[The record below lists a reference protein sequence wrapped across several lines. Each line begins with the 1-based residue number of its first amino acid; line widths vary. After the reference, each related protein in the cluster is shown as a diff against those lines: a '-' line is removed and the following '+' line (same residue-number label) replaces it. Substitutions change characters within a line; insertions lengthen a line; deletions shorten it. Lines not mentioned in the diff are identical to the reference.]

1 MFRVSDLTV
10 AIKRNQQV
18 VLRGVN
24 FEILPGE
31 TLVLKGKNG
40 SGKSTLLGAIMGDP
54 RYEILKGEIEFCGEK
69 IQSLSTEKRSLLEM
83 FLSFQTPPEVNGVS
97 TTEIVR
103 TGLMERG
110 EKMRLDEVRNGLM
123 ANQKL
128 LGLPMFFMERECGV
142 GMSGGEKKK
151 NEILQMLALK
161 PKFCMLDELDS
172 GLDMESAGKI
182 SQILA
187 DYQRETNAS
196 FLIISHNLR
205 ILEKLKVDK
214 AVELVGGELIVV
226 ENERG
231 DEKSKRFSENEC
243 GDEKSAR
250 ALDDRGVIGESG
262 VMDERG
268 VK

>member
-10 AIKRNQQV
+10 AIKKNQQV

-31 TLVLKGKNG
+31 TLTLKGKNG

-54 RYEILKGEIEFCGEK
+54 RYEILGGEIEFCGEK
-69 IQSLSTEKRSLLEM
+69 IQSLSTEKRSLLGM

-97 TTEIVR
+97 TTEIIR
-103 TGLMERG
+103 TGLTERG
-110 EKMRLDEVRNGLM
+110 EKVRLDEVRNDLM
-123 ANQKL
+123 TNQKL

-187 DYQRETNAS
+187 DYQRETGAS

-205 ILEKLKVDK
+205 ILEKLKVNRGIELIDG
-214 AVELVGGELIVV
+214 ELVEVKKANNDGGVTQVLPEGGI
-226 ENERG
+226 R
-231 DEKSKRFSENEC
+231 
-243 GDEKSAR
+243 
-250 ALDDRGVIGESG
+250 
-262 VMDERG
+262 
-268 VK
+268 

>member
-10 AIKRNQQV
+10 AIKKNQQV

-54 RYEILKGEIEFCGEK
+54 RYEILKGEIEFLGKK
-69 IQSLSTEKRSLLEM
+69 IQNLSPDGRSLLGM

-110 EKMRLDEVRNGLM
+110 EKVRLDEVRNGLM
-123 ANQKL
+123 VNQKL

-151 NEILQMLALK
+151 NEILQMLALR

-187 DYQRETNAS
+187 DYQRETEAS

-205 ILEKLKVDK
+205 ILEKLKVNRGIELIDG
-214 AVELVGGELIVV
+214 ELVETRKANSDRRVTQ
-226 ENERG
+226 
-231 DEKSKRFSENEC
+231 
-243 GDEKSAR
+243 
-250 ALDDRGVIGESG
+250 ALL
-262 VMDERG
+262 ERG
-268 VK
+268 VR

>member
-10 AIKRNQQV
+10 AIKKNQQV

-142 GMSGGEKKK
+142 GMSGGERKK

-187 DYQRETNAS
+187 DYQQETEAS
-196 FLIISHNLR
+196 FLITSHNLR
-205 ILEKLKVDK
+205 ILEKLKVNREIELIDG
-214 AVELVGGELIVV
+214 ELVETRKANSDRRVTQALLEGGV
-226 ENERG
+226 R
-231 DEKSKRFSENEC
+231 
-243 GDEKSAR
+243 
-250 ALDDRGVIGESG
+250 
-262 VMDERG
+262 
-268 VK
+268 

>member
-1 MFRVSDLTV
+1 MFRVSNLTV
-10 AIKRNQQV
+10 AIKKNQQV

-54 RYEILKGEIEFCGEK
+54 RYKILEGKIEFLGQE
-69 IQSLSTEKRSLLEM
+69 IQELSTEKRSLLGM
-83 FLSFQTPPEVNGVS
+83 FLSFQTPPETNGVS

-110 EKMRLDEVRNGLM
+110 KNVRLDEVRNSLM
-123 ANQKL
+123 ANQKS

-161 PKFCMLDELDS
+161 PKLCMLDELDS

-187 DYQRETNAS
+187 DYQQETGAS
-196 FLIISHNLR
+196 FLITSHNLK

-231 DEKSKRFSENEC
+231 DEKS
-243 GDEKSAR
+243 AR
-250 ALDDRGVIGESG
+250 ALD
-262 VMDERG
+262 ERG
-268 VK
+268 VMGKRGVMNERGAK

>member
-10 AIKRNQQV
+10 AIKKNQQV

-69 IQSLSTEKRSLLEM
+69 IQSLSTEKRSLLGM

-97 TTEIVR
+97 TTEIIR
-103 TGLMERG
+103 TGLTERG
-110 EKMRLDEVRNGLM
+110 EKVRLDEVRNDLM
-123 ANQKL
+123 TNQKL

-172 GLDMESAGKI
+172 GLDIESAGRI

-187 DYQRETNAS
+187 DYQRETEAS
-196 FLIISHNLR
+196 FLITSHNLR
-205 ILEKLKVDK
+205 ILEKLKIDRK
-214 AVELVGGELIVV
+214 LELINGELVEVKKANSDGRVTQDLHEGGI
-226 ENERG
+226 R
-231 DEKSKRFSENEC
+231 
-243 GDEKSAR
+243 
-250 ALDDRGVIGESG
+250 
-262 VMDERG
+262 
-268 VK
+268 

>member
-10 AIKRNQQV
+10 AIKKNQQV

-31 TLVLKGKNG
+31 TLILKGKNG

-54 RYEILKGEIEFCGEK
+54 RYEILGGEIEFLGEK
-69 IQSLSTEKRSLLEM
+69 IQSLSTEKRSLLGM

-110 EKMRLDEVRNGLM
+110 EKVRLDEVRNGLM
-123 ANQKL
+123 VNQKL

-151 NEILQMLALK
+151 NEILQMLALR

-187 DYQRETNAS
+187 DYQRETGAS
-196 FLIISHNLR
+196 FLITSHNLR

-214 AVELVGGELIVV
+214 VVELVDGKLVGV
-226 ENERG
+226 E
-231 DEKSKRFSENEC
+231 DKC

-250 ALDDRGVIGESG
+250 VLNERSAMDEVGLK
-262 VMDERG
+262 DERG
-268 VK
+268 AK

>member
-10 AIKRNQQV
+10 AIKKNQQV

-54 RYEILKGEIEFCGEK
+54 RYEILGGEIEFLGEK
-69 IQSLSTEKRSLLEM
+69 IQNLSTEKRSLLGM

-110 EKMRLDEVRNGLM
+110 EKVRLDEVRNGLM
-123 ANQKL
+123 INQKL

-205 ILEKLKVDK
+205 ILEKLKVNRGIELIDG
-214 AVELVGGELIVV
+214 ELVEMRKANSDRRVTQ
-226 ENERG
+226 
-231 DEKSKRFSENEC
+231 
-243 GDEKSAR
+243 
-250 ALDDRGVIGESG
+250 ALL
-262 VMDERG
+262 ERG
-268 VK
+268 VR

>member
-1 MFRVSDLTV
+1 MFRVSELTV
-10 AIKRNQQV
+10 AIRKNQQV

-54 RYEILKGEIEFCGEK
+54 RYEILKGEIEFLGKK
-69 IQSLSTEKRSLLEM
+69 IQNLSPDGRSLLGM

-110 EKMRLDEVRNGLM
+110 EKVRLDEVRNGLM
-123 ANQKL
+123 VNQKL

-151 NEILQMLALK
+151 NEILQMLALR

-172 GLDMESAGKI
+172 GLDMESAGEI

-187 DYQRETNAS
+187 DYQQETRAS
-196 FLIISHNLR
+196 FLITSHNLR

-214 AVELVGGELIVV
+214 VVELVGGELVV
-226 ENERG
+226 VKDGCDDEKLARALENERG
-231 DEKSKRFSENEC
+231 DEKSAQAL
-243 GDEKSAR
+243 DEK
-250 ALDDRGVIGESG
+250 G
-262 VMDERG
+262 VMNEKG
-268 VK
+268 AK

>member
-10 AIKRNQQV
+10 AIKKNQQV

-31 TLVLKGKNG
+31 TLILKGKNG
-40 SGKSTLLGAIMGDP
+40 SGKSTLLGAIMRDP
-54 RYEILKGEIEFCGEK
+54 RYEILEGKIEFLGQE
-69 IQSLSTEKRSLLEM
+69 IQNLSTEGRSLLGM

-103 TGLMERG
+103 TGLTERG
-110 EKMRLDEVRNGLM
+110 KNVRLDKVRNGLM

-128 LGLPMFFMERECGV
+128 LGLSMFFMERECGV

-187 DYQRETNAS
+187 DYQQETGAS
-196 FLIISHNLR
+196 FLITSHNLR
-205 ILEKLKVDK
+205 ILEKLKVNREIELIDG
-214 AVELVGGELIVV
+214 ELVETRKANSDRSVTQALLEGGV
-226 ENERG
+226 R
-231 DEKSKRFSENEC
+231 
-243 GDEKSAR
+243 
-250 ALDDRGVIGESG
+250 
-262 VMDERG
+262 
-268 VK
+268 

>member
-10 AIKRNQQV
+10 AIKKNQQV

-24 FEILPGE
+24 PQTVPRA
-31 TLVLKGKNG
+31 TLVLKGKNA
-40 SGKSTLLGAIMGDP
+40 SGKSTLIGAIMGDP

-187 DYQRETNAS
+187 DYQQETGAS
-196 FLIISHNLR
+196 FLITSHNLR

-214 AVELVGGELIVV
+214 VVELVDGKLVV
-226 ENERG
+226 ADG
-231 DEKSKRFSENEC
+231 EC
-243 GDEKSAR
+243 GDESLVR
-250 ALDDRGVIGESG
+250 VLDEGGA
-262 VMDERG
+262 
-268 VK
+268 K

>member
-10 AIKRNQQV
+10 AIKKNQQV

-54 RYEILKGEIEFCGEK
+54 RYEILRGEIEFLGEK
-69 IQSLSTEKRSLLEM
+69 IQNLSTEGRSLFGM
-83 FLSFQTPPEVNGVS
+83 FLSFQTPPEINGVS

-103 TGLMERG
+103 TGMTECG
-110 EKMRLDEVRNGLM
+110 KSVRLDEVRSGLM
-123 ANQKL
+123 VNQKL
-128 LGLPMFFMERECGV
+128 LGLPMFFMERESGV

-172 GLDMESAGKI
+172 GLDMESAGRI

-187 DYQRETNAS
+187 DYKKETGAS
-196 FLIISHNLR
+196 FLITSHNLR

-214 AVELVGGELIVV
+214 VVELVGGKLVVV

-231 DEKSKRFSENEC
+231 DEKSARVSENGR
-243 GDEKSAR
+243 GDEKLAIVLDGRGTMDKRSA
-250 ALDDRGVIGESG
+250 
-262 VMDERG
+262 MNERG
-268 VK
+268 AK

>member
-10 AIKRNQQV
+10 AIKKNQQV

-24 FEILPGE
+24 FEILPEE

-54 RYEILKGEIEFCGEK
+54 RYEILRGEIEFLGEK
-69 IQSLSTEKRSLLEM
+69 IQNLSTEGRSLLGM

-103 TGLMERG
+103 TGMTECG
-110 EKMRLDEVRNGLM
+110 KSVRLDEVRSGLM
-123 ANQKL
+123 VNQKL
-128 LGLPMFFMERECGV
+128 LGLPMFFMERESGV

-187 DYQRETNAS
+187 DYQRETGAS

-214 AVELVGGELIVV
+214 AVELKGGKLAVV
-226 ENERG
+226 DDGCDDERSARVLENER
-231 DEKSKRFSENEC
+231 

-250 ALDDRGVIGESG
+250 ALD
-262 VMDERG
+262 ERG
-268 VK
+268 VMGKRGVMNERGAK

>member
-10 AIKRNQQV
+10 AIKKNQQV
-18 VLRGVN
+18 VFRGVN
-24 FEILPGE
+24 FEILSGE

-54 RYEILKGEIEFCGEK
+54 RYEILGGEIEFLGEK
-69 IQSLSTEKRSLLEM
+69 IQNLSTEKRSLLGM

-97 TTEIVR
+97 TTEIIR
-103 TGLMERG
+103 TELTERG
-110 EKMRLDEVRNGLM
+110 EKVRLDEVRSGLM
-123 ANQKL
+123 SNQKL
-128 LGLPMFFMERECGV
+128 LRLPMFFMERECGV

-187 DYQRETNAS
+187 DYQRETDAS

-214 AVELVGGELIVV
+214 VVELVGGKLVV
-226 ENERG
+226 VENECGDEGLERVLENERG
-231 DEKSKRFSENEC
+231 DESSE
-243 GDEKSAR
+243 R
-250 ALDDRGVIGESG
+250 VL
-262 VMDERG
+262 DERG
-268 VK
+268 TIDERCAK

>member
-10 AIKRNQQV
+10 AIKKNQQV

-54 RYEILKGEIEFCGEK
+54 RYEILGGEIEFCEEK
-69 IQSLSTEKRSLLEM
+69 IQSLSTEKRSLLGM

-110 EKMRLDEVRNGLM
+110 EKVRLDEVRNGLM
-123 ANQKL
+123 VNQKL

-187 DYQRETNAS
+187 DYQQETGAS
-196 FLIISHNLR
+196 FLITSHNLK

>member
-1 MFRVSDLTV
+1 M
-10 AIKRNQQV
+10 
-18 VLRGVN
+18 N

-69 IQSLSTEKRSLLEM
+69 IQSLSNEKRSLLEM

-151 NEILQMLALK
+151 NEILQMLTLK

-172 GLDMESAGKI
+172 GLDIESAGKI

-187 DYQRETNAS
+187 DYQRETGAS

-214 AVELVGGELIVV
+214 VVELKDGKLIVA
-226 ENERG
+226 EDKCD
-231 DEKSKRFSENEC
+231 DEKSM
-243 GDEKSAR
+243 R
-250 ALDDRGVIGESG
+250 ALDERGA
-262 VMDERG
+262 MDERG

>member
-10 AIKRNQQV
+10 AIRKNQQV

-54 RYEILKGEIEFCGEK
+54 RYEILKGEIEFLGEK
-69 IQSLSTEKRSLLEM
+69 IQNLSVEKRSLFGM

-103 TGLMERG
+103 TGLAERG
-110 EKMRLDEVRNGLM
+110 EKVRLDEVRNGLM

-128 LGLPMFFMERECGV
+128 LGFPMFFMERECGV

-172 GLDMESAGKI
+172 GLDLESAGKI

-187 DYQRETNAS
+187 DYQQETGAS
-196 FLIISHNLR
+196 FLITSHNLR
-205 ILEKLKVDK
+205 ILEKLKVNREIELIDG
-214 AVELVGGELIVV
+214 ELVEVRKANSDGGVT
-226 ENERG
+226 
-231 DEKSKRFSENEC
+231 
-243 GDEKSAR
+243 R
-250 ALDDRGVIGESG
+250 ALPKGGIR
-262 VMDERG
+262 
-268 VK
+268 

>member
-10 AIKRNQQV
+10 AIKKNQQV

-54 RYEILKGEIEFCGEK
+54 RYEILKGEIEFLGKK
-69 IQSLSTEKRSLLEM
+69 IQNLSPDGRSLLGM

-103 TGLMERG
+103 TGLTERG
-110 EKMRLDEVRNGLM
+110 EKVRLDEVRNGLM
-123 ANQKL
+123 SNQKM
-128 LGLPMFFMERECGV
+128 LGLPMFFMERESGA

-151 NEILQMLALK
+151 NEILQMLTLK
-161 PKFCMLDELDS
+161 PRFCMLDELDS

-187 DYQRETNAS
+187 DYRKETGAS

-214 AVELVGGELIVV
+214 VVELVDGELVV
-226 ENERG
+226 VENERDDERSERVLENERG
-231 DEKSKRFSENEC
+231 DERSMRVLN
-243 GDEKSAR
+243 EKSVVDERNAK
-250 ALDDRGVIGESG
+250 
-262 VMDERG
+262 DERG

>member
-10 AIKRNQQV
+10 AIKKNQQV
-18 VLRGVN
+18 MLRGVN

-40 SGKSTLLGAIMGDP
+40 SGKSTLLGAIMGDS
-54 RYEILKGEIEFCGEK
+54 RYEILGGEIEFLGEK
-69 IQSLSTEKRSLLEM
+69 IQSLSTEGRSLLGM
-83 FLSFQTPPEVNGVS
+83 FLSFQIPPEVNGVS

-103 TGLMERG
+103 TGLAERG
-110 EKMRLDEVRNGLM
+110 EKVRLDEVRNGLM

-187 DYQRETNAS
+187 DYQQETGAS
-196 FLIISHNLR
+196 FLITSHNLR
-205 ILEKLKVDK
+205 ILEKLKVNREIELIDG
-214 AVELVGGELIVV
+214 ELVETRKANSDRRVTQALLEGGV
-226 ENERG
+226 R
-231 DEKSKRFSENEC
+231 
-243 GDEKSAR
+243 
-250 ALDDRGVIGESG
+250 
-262 VMDERG
+262 
-268 VK
+268 

>member
-10 AIKRNQQV
+10 AIKKNQQV

-187 DYQRETNAS
+187 DYQQETGAS
-196 FLIISHNLR
+196 FLITSHNLR
-205 ILEKLKVDK
+205 ILEKLKVNREIELIDG
-214 AVELVGGELIVV
+214 ELVETRKANSNRRVTQALLEGGV
-226 ENERG
+226 R
-231 DEKSKRFSENEC
+231 
-243 GDEKSAR
+243 
-250 ALDDRGVIGESG
+250 
-262 VMDERG
+262 
-268 VK
+268 

>member
-10 AIKRNQQV
+10 AIRKNQQV

-54 RYEILKGEIEFCGEK
+54 RYEILKGEIEFLGEK
-69 IQSLSTEKRSLLEM
+69 IQNLSVEKRSLFGM

-103 TGLMERG
+103 TGLAERD
-110 EKMRLDEVRNGLM
+110 EKVRLDEVRNGLM

-128 LGLPMFFMERECGV
+128 LGFPMFFMERECGV

-172 GLDMESAGKI
+172 GLDLESAGKI

-187 DYQRETNAS
+187 DYQQETGAS
-196 FLIISHNLR
+196 FLITSHNLR
-205 ILEKLKVDK
+205 ILEKLKVNREIELIDG
-214 AVELVGGELIVV
+214 ELVEARKANSDGGVT
-226 ENERG
+226 
-231 DEKSKRFSENEC
+231 
-243 GDEKSAR
+243 R
-250 ALDDRGVIGESG
+250 ALPKGGIR
-262 VMDERG
+262 
-268 VK
+268 

>member
-10 AIKRNQQV
+10 AIKKNQQV

-110 EKMRLDEVRNGLM
+110 EKVRLDEVRSGLM
-123 ANQKL
+123 TNQKL
-128 LGLPMFFMERECGV
+128 LGLSMFFMERECGV

-187 DYQRETNAS
+187 DYQQETGAS
-196 FLIISHNLR
+196 FLITSHNLR
-205 ILEKLKVDK
+205 ILEKLKVNREIELIDG
-214 AVELVGGELIVV
+214 ELVETRKANSDRRVTQALLEGGV
-226 ENERG
+226 R
-231 DEKSKRFSENEC
+231 
-243 GDEKSAR
+243 
-250 ALDDRGVIGESG
+250 
-262 VMDERG
+262 
-268 VK
+268 

>member
-10 AIKRNQQV
+10 KIKKNQQV
-18 VLRGVN
+18 VFLGVN

-40 SGKSTLLGAIMGDP
+40 SGKSTLLGAIMGDS
-54 RYEILKGEIEFCGEK
+54 RYEILKGEIEFLGQE
-69 IQSLSTEKRSLLEM
+69 IQELSTEKRSQLGM
-83 FLSFQTPPEVNGVS
+83 FLSFQTPPEINGVS

-103 TGLMERG
+103 TGLTECG
-110 EKMRLDEVRNGLM
+110 EKVRLDEVRSGLM

-128 LGLPMFFMERECGV
+128 LGLPIFFMERECGV

-172 GLDMESAGKI
+172 GLDMESAGRI

-187 DYQRETNAS
+187 DYKKETGAS
-196 FLIISHNLR
+196 FLITSHNLR

-214 AVELVGGELIVV
+214 VVELVGGELVVV
-226 ENERG
+226 EDECGDENSKRVLEKGRG
-231 DEKSKRFSENEC
+231 DEKSE
-243 GDEKSAR
+243 R
-250 ALDDRGVIGESG
+250 ALN
-262 VMDERG
+262 ERG
-268 VK
+268 AK

>member
-10 AIKRNQQV
+10 AIKKNQQV

-83 FLSFQTPPEVNGVS
+83 FLSFQIPPEVNGVS

-205 ILEKLKVDK
+205 ILEKLKVNK
-214 AVELVGGELIVV
+214 VVELIDGELVAAEDERDDEKSV
-226 ENERG
+226 RVLENERG
-231 DEKSKRFSENEC
+231 DEKSARVLGEKGAMNE
-243 GDEKSAR
+243 GGAK
-250 ALDDRGVIGESG
+250 
-262 VMDERG
+262 
-268 VK
+268 

>member
-10 AIKRNQQV
+10 AIKKNQQV

-54 RYEILKGEIEFCGEK
+54 RYEILEGEIEFCGEK
-69 IQSLSTEKRSLLEM
+69 IQSLSTEKRSLLGM

-97 TTEIVR
+97 TTEIIR
-103 TGLMERG
+103 TGLTERG
-110 EKMRLDEVRNGLM
+110 EKVRLDEVRSGLM

-187 DYQRETNAS
+187 DYQQETGAS
-196 FLIISHNLR
+196 FLITSHNLR
-205 ILEKLKVDK
+205 ILEKLKVNREIELIDG
-214 AVELVGGELIVV
+214 ELVETRKANSDRRVTQALLEGGV
-226 ENERG
+226 R
-231 DEKSKRFSENEC
+231 
-243 GDEKSAR
+243 
-250 ALDDRGVIGESG
+250 
-262 VMDERG
+262 
-268 VK
+268 

>member
-10 AIKRNQQV
+10 AIKKNQQV

-54 RYEILKGEIEFCGEK
+54 RYEILGGEIEFLGEK
-69 IQSLSTEKRSLLEM
+69 IQSLSTEGRSLLGM
-83 FLSFQTPPEVNGVS
+83 FLSFQIPPEVNGVS
-97 TTEIVR
+97 TTEIIR
-103 TGLMERG
+103 TGLTERG
-110 EKMRLDEVRNGLM
+110 EKVRLDEVRSGLM
-123 ANQKL
+123 SNQKL

-214 AVELVGGELIVV
+214 VVELVGGELIVV
-226 ENERG
+226 EKERG
-231 DEKSKRFSENEC
+231 DERPERVLENEC

-250 ALDDRGVIGESG
+250 ALDERG

>member
-10 AIKRNQQV
+10 AIKKNQQV

-110 EKMRLDEVRNGLM
+110 EKVRLDEVRNGLM
-123 ANQKL
+123 SNQKL

-205 ILEKLKVDK
+205 ILEKLKVNR
-214 AVELVGGELIVV
+214 GIELIDGGLV
-226 ENERG
+226 ETRKANSDR
-231 DEKSKRFSENEC
+231 RVTQ
-243 GDEKSAR
+243 
-250 ALDDRGVIGESG
+250 ALL
-262 VMDERG
+262 ERG
-268 VK
+268 VR

>member
-10 AIKRNQQV
+10 AIKKNQQV

-31 TLVLKGKNG
+31 TLILKGKNG

-54 RYEILKGEIEFCGEK
+54 RYEILEGEIEFCGEK
-69 IQSLSTEKRSLLEM
+69 IQNLSTEGRSLLGM
-83 FLSFQTPPEVNGVS
+83 FLSFQTPPEINGVS
-97 TTEIVR
+97 TTEIIR
-103 TGLMERG
+103 TGLTERG
-110 EKMRLDEVRNGLM
+110 EKVRLDEVRSGLM
-123 ANQKL
+123 MNQKL
-128 LGLPMFFMERECGV
+128 LGLPMFFMERECGA

-187 DYQRETNAS
+187 DYQRETGAS
-196 FLIISHNLR
+196 FLITSHNLR

-214 AVELVGGELIVV
+214 VVELANGELVAVENV
-226 ENERG
+226 RG
-231 DEKSKRFSENEC
+231 DEKSERVSENGR
-243 GDEKSAR
+243 GDEKLAR
-250 ALDDRGVIGESG
+250 ALDGRGT
-262 VMDERG
+262 MDKRSAMNERG
-268 VK
+268 AK

>member
-10 AIKRNQQV
+10 AIKKNQQV

-172 GLDMESAGKI
+172 GLDMESTGKI

-214 AVELVGGELIVV
+214 VVELVGGELIVV

-231 DEKSKRFSENEC
+231 DKE
-243 GDEKSAR
+243 SAR
-250 ALDDRGVIGESG
+250 ALDERGA
-262 VMDERG
+262 MDERG
-268 VK
+268 VVNEGCVMDERSAK

>member
-10 AIKRNQQV
+10 AIRKNQQV

-54 RYEILKGEIEFCGEK
+54 RYEILKGEIEFLGKK
-69 IQSLSTEKRSLLEM
+69 IQNLGPDGRSLLGM

-110 EKMRLDEVRNGLM
+110 EKVRLDEVRNGLM
-123 ANQKL
+123 SNQKL
-128 LGLPMFFMERECGV
+128 LGLSMFFMERECGV

-187 DYQRETNAS
+187 DYQQETGAS
-196 FLIISHNLR
+196 FLITSHNLR
-205 ILEKLKVDK
+205 ILEKLKVNREIELIDG
-214 AVELVGGELIVV
+214 ELVETRKANSDRRVTQALLEGGV
-226 ENERG
+226 R
-231 DEKSKRFSENEC
+231 
-243 GDEKSAR
+243 
-250 ALDDRGVIGESG
+250 
-262 VMDERG
+262 
-268 VK
+268 

>member
-10 AIKRNQQV
+10 AIRKNQQV

-187 DYQRETNAS
+187 DYQQETGAS
-196 FLIISHNLR
+196 FLITSHNLR
-205 ILEKLKVDK
+205 ILEKLKVNREIELIDG
-214 AVELVGGELIVV
+214 ELVETRKANSDRRVTQALLEGGV
-226 ENERG
+226 R
-231 DEKSKRFSENEC
+231 
-243 GDEKSAR
+243 
-250 ALDDRGVIGESG
+250 
-262 VMDERG
+262 
-268 VK
+268 

>member
-10 AIKRNQQV
+10 VIKKNQQV

-54 RYEILKGEIEFCGEK
+54 RYEILNGEIEFLGEK
-69 IQSLSTEKRSLLEM
+69 IQNLSAEKRSLLGM

-103 TGLMERG
+103 TGLTERG
-110 EKMRLDEVRNGLM
+110 EKVRLDGVRNGLM

-128 LGLPMFFMERECGV
+128 LGLTMFFMERESGV

-187 DYQRETNAS
+187 DYQQETGAS

-205 ILEKLKVDK
+205 ILEKLKVNK
-214 AVELVGGELIVV
+214 VVELIDGKLVAAEDERDDEKSVRVL

-231 DEKSKRFSENEC
+231 DEKSARVL
-243 GDEKSAR
+243 GEKGAMNGGG
-250 ALDDRGVIGESG
+250 A
-262 VMDERG
+262 
-268 VK
+268 K

>member
-10 AIKRNQQV
+10 AIRKNQQV

-54 RYEILKGEIEFCGEK
+54 RYEILKGEIEFLGKK
-69 IQSLSTEKRSLLEM
+69 IQNLSPDGRSLLGM

-110 EKMRLDEVRNGLM
+110 EKVRIDEARNSLM

-187 DYQRETNAS
+187 DYQQETGAS
-196 FLIISHNLR
+196 FLITSHNLR
-205 ILEKLKVDK
+205 ILEKLKVNREIELIDG
-214 AVELVGGELIVV
+214 ELVETRKANSDRRVTQALLEGGV
-226 ENERG
+226 R
-231 DEKSKRFSENEC
+231 
-243 GDEKSAR
+243 
-250 ALDDRGVIGESG
+250 
-262 VMDERG
+262 
-268 VK
+268 

>member
-10 AIKRNQQV
+10 AIKKNQQV

-54 RYEILKGEIEFCGEK
+54 RYEILGGEIEFLGEK
-69 IQSLSTEKRSLLEM
+69 IQNLSTEGRSLLGM

-110 EKMRLDEVRNGLM
+110 EKVRLDEVRNGLM

-151 NEILQMLALK
+151 NEILQMLALR

-172 GLDMESAGKI
+172 GLDMESAEKI

-187 DYQRETNAS
+187 DYQQETNAS

-205 ILEKLKVDK
+205 VLEKLKVDK
-214 AVELVGGELIVV
+214 VVELVDGELVAV
-226 ENERG
+226 EDERG
-231 DEKSKRFSENEC
+231 DERL
-243 GDEKSAR
+243 AR
-250 ALDDRGVIGESG
+250 ALENVRSDESSERVLDGRSAMDKRGA
-262 VMDERG
+262 MNERG
-268 VK
+268 AK

>member
-10 AIKRNQQV
+10 AIKKNQQV

-69 IQSLSTEKRSLLEM
+69 IQSLSTEKRSLLGM

-97 TTEIVR
+97 TTEIIR
-103 TGLMERG
+103 TGLTERG
-110 EKMRLDEVRNGLM
+110 EKVRLDEVRNDLM
-123 ANQKL
+123 TNQKL

-172 GLDMESAGKI
+172 GLDIESAGKI

-187 DYQRETNAS
+187 DYQRETEAS
-196 FLIISHNLR
+196 FLITSHNLR
-205 ILEKLKVDK
+205 ILEKLKIDRK
-214 AVELVGGELIVV
+214 LELINGELVEVKKANSDGRVTQDLHEGGI
-226 ENERG
+226 R
-231 DEKSKRFSENEC
+231 
-243 GDEKSAR
+243 
-250 ALDDRGVIGESG
+250 
-262 VMDERG
+262 
-268 VK
+268 